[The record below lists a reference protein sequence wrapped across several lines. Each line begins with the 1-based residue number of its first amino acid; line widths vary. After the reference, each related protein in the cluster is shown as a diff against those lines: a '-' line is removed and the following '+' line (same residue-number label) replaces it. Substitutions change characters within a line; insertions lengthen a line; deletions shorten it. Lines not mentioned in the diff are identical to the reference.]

1 MREVNS
7 KARCLVAILTLG
19 VVLPWAAQASD
30 VETRKGKSVKVSS
43 QRQQV
48 IVKYDA
54 NRDGVLSK
62 SELKRL
68 SKQEKRVLARTG
80 GVGTAKKH
88 KAATSEKKT
97 PIEVQH
103 MHQRQRIHTR
113 AFVSTSGG
121 WGHKPQHRSP
131 QQRGGKGKS
140 VKR

>member
-1 MREVNS
+1 M
-7 KARCLVAILTLG
+7 LTVG
-19 VVLPWAAQASD
+19 VFLPWGAPAND
-30 VETRKGKSVKVSS
+30 VEIRKGKSVKASS

-62 SELKRL
+62 PELKRL
-68 SKQEKRVLARTG
+68 SKEEKRVLARTG

-88 KAATSEKKT
+88 KAAASEKKT

-121 WGHKPQHRSP
+121 WGYKQQHRSP

-140 VKR
+140 VKK